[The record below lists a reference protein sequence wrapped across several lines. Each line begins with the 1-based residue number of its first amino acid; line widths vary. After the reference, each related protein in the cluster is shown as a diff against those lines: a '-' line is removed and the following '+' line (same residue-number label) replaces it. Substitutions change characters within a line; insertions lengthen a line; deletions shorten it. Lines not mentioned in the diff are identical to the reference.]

1 MSETDKVR
9 FHLDRNLSGVT
20 QDPFLQDEE
29 SIPIADLIPQILHE
43 RQSFL
48 NITEE
53 HLQDEINQGDI
64 DREEEDDESQ
74 LHNAKE
80 VDEDTESAYQAF
92 QKRKFELLG
101 NINSAMNETSLSL
114 DFVSLLMSAVKPNVA
129 KTTISPHLTKN
140 VPLGSLSSDRLT
152 MDEDSQDKAK
162 GAKRDNPESIGLG
175 WKYQSLTH
183 ITGLFKNAGA
193 QLREQVDIEHRYWN
207 MINKVLGHGEVLF
220 KVRDPKT
227 GARAIGVKY
236 GYGDSGSNYYDKGL
250 AVLRKDEQTGDVTF
264 SPIMTGNHKIS
275 QKSNKYTR
283 IKVLS
288 KIDDDF
294 MLTGQSL
301 FDKDAIADKSEF
313 KVINDIE
320 KARYFLFEDDLFYHL
335 IREAKNLINYNVSI
349 ISNRIIIEIFD
360 QIIEIESVVYD
371 EDNEEELNNTY
382 QNINKESSKNNDK
395 AQAIYIFL
403 KLMLCC
409 YYDYNLELKQKIPT
423 SFTKWKQSNSHPLML
438 RPLIGHMRHEIN
450 VHRMNIILNN
460 VCKALDATKLSYE
473 IAEEK
478 YVNLHTE
485 KLTNPFRKAV
495 TKPLSKFKVILQKLS
510 TKEYLNVEVEVTSS
524 DIFVNL
530 VIVLTISKYN
540 NIEDLKQNQQGSNV
554 LLLKFTDLM
563 DIEESLNWSILNF
576 LQK

>member
-1 MSETDKVR
+1 MPETDKVR

-29 SIPIADLIPQILHE
+29 SIPIADLIPQILLE

-53 HLQDEINQGDI
+53 LLQDEINQSESNMDGDVE
-64 DREEEDDESQ
+64 DSQLSAAEENEEDS
-74 LHNAKE
+74 
-80 VDEDTESAYQAF
+80 ESAYQAF
-92 QKRKFELLG
+92 QKRKLELLG
-101 NINSAMNETSLSL
+101 HVNSAMNETSLSL

-129 KTTISPHLTKN
+129 KATISPHLTKN
-140 VPLGSLSSDRLT
+140 VPLGSLNSDRLT
-152 MDEDSQDKAK
+152 IGENEDNSKST
-162 GAKRDNPESIGLG
+162 KRDKPESIGLG

-183 ITGLFKNAGA
+183 ITGLFKSAGA

-207 MINKVLGHGEVLF
+207 MLNKVLAHGEVLF
-220 KVRDPKT
+220 KVRDPQT
-227 GARAIGVKY
+227 GSKAIGVKY

-275 QKSNKYTR
+275 QKANKYTR
-283 IKVLS
+283 IKILS

-313 KVINDIE
+313 AVINDIE

-349 ISNRIIIEIFD
+349 ISNKIIIEIYD

-371 EDNEEELNNTY
+371 EDNEEEWSNTY

-423 SFTKWKQSNSHPLML
+423 SFTKWKQSHSHPLML

-450 VHRMNIILNN
+450 VHRMNIILKN
-460 VCKALDATKLSYE
+460 VCKALDATKLSYD
-473 IAEEK
+473 ISEEK
-478 YVNLHTE
+478 YVNLQTE
-485 KLTNPFRKAV
+485 KVTNPFRKAV

-540 NIEDLKQNQQGSNV
+540 NIEDLEQNQQGSNV

-563 DIEESLNWSILNF
+563 DIEESINWSIMNF